1 MVRNH
6 RNGDGF
12 TITHLLGRRVNHLP
26 AVKLAVTGQV
36 RPLHPAFTPHMEVP
50 ETKHWLP
57 AGINK
62 AVSALSWTGSQLRL
76 DSYSITTCGNWWSGQ
91 TTSWNF
97 FFCITCISG
106 ILCQWLSSRQVA
118 DIVRVRTDGEVWW
131 PHSGR
136 LTHVWKAILNIRLM
150 NSLSFHRIRIIVC
163 AVEDSWMRPV

>member
-1 MVRNH
+1 MTGLQPILLMLTSTLRSALKKKKKGLARGLSVNKTLQHISRRTLHSLLWTQKEVMVRNH

-62 AVSALSWTGSQLRL
+62 AVSALS
-76 DSYSITTCGNWWSGQ
+76 
-91 TTSWNF
+91 
-97 FFCITCISG
+97 
-106 ILCQWLSSRQVA
+106 
-118 DIVRVRTDGEVWW
+118 
-131 PHSGR
+131 
-136 LTHVWKAILNIRLM
+136 
-150 NSLSFHRIRIIVC
+150 
-163 AVEDSWMRPV
+163 